1 SFMTPFMRE
10 AYQQW
15 TNPEVIRSLDCK
27 LSASLTNHVA
37 SRASIQQGRSLI
49 QTACAT
55 YAPHSLLASR
65 IKFMMKSS
73 TAIRLS
79 CTEFCVASWAYRRPK
94 PRSPFFSALFGRWS
108 PVQCGWAQ
116 PERSRDNEFSTN
128 CKHGSQ
134 TLWKDKVEQFLV
146 ASLENVGSFM
156 TPFMR
161 EAYQQWTNPEVIR
174 SLDCKLSASL
184 TNHVASRAS
193 IQQGRSLIQ
202 TACATYAAPQLVSLQ
217 DQIYDEELNGHQAV
231 MYGVLCGFLGIPETQ
246 AAISF
251 LFGTLRTMVASAV
264 RLGTTGTLE
273 GQRIQYKLQ
282 ARIPDIVE

>member
-1 SFMTPFMRE
+1 MDS
-10 AYQQW
+10 
-15 TNPEVIRSLDCK
+15 
-27 LSASLTNHVA
+27 
-37 SRASIQQGRSLI
+37 
-49 QTACAT
+49 TAAT
-55 YAPHSLLASR
+55 SLLLNLLQISD
-65 IKFMMKSS
+65 S
-73 TAIRLS
+73 
-79 CTEFCVASWAYRRPK
+79 
-94 PRSPFFSALFGRWS
+94 
-108 PVQCGWAQ
+108 
-116 PERSRDNEFSTN
+116 
-128 CKHGSQ
+128 
-134 TLWKDKVEQFLV
+134 
-146 ASLENVGSFM
+146 GSFM

-251 LFGTLRTMVASAV
+251 FSALFGRWSTVQCG
-264 RLGTTGTLE
+264 LGTTGTLE
-273 GQRIQYKLQ
+273 
-282 ARIPDIVE
+282 

>member
-1 SFMTPFMRE
+1 MDS
-10 AYQQW
+10 
-15 TNPEVIRSLDCK
+15 
-27 LSASLTNHVA
+27 
-37 SRASIQQGRSLI
+37 
-49 QTACAT
+49 TAAT
-55 YAPHSLLASR
+55 SLLLNLLQISDSGEF
-65 IKFMMKSS
+65 KFVWKKGEDVV
-73 TAIRLS
+73 RL
-79 CTEFCVASWAYRRPK
+79 FI
-94 PRSPFFSALFGRWS
+94 FFVNIIWDLQSAF
-108 PVQCGWAQ
+108 P
-116 PERSRDNEFSTN
+116 T
-128 CKHGSQ
+128 GSFAHSGGFEAAGQ
-134 TLWKDKVEQFLV
+134 RGFIDR
-146 ASLENVGSFM
+146 AGSFM

-161 EAYQQWTNPEVIR
+161 EAHQQWTNPEAIR

-273 GQRIQYKLQ
+273 GQRIQYQLQ
-282 ARIPDIVE
+282 ARIPDIVERNRERTPCTACNTFPLVDLMQNSHDLLFSRMFYS

>member
-1 SFMTPFMRE
+1 M
-10 AYQQW
+10 
-15 TNPEVIRSLDCK
+15 D
-27 LSASLTNHVA
+27 
-37 SRASIQQGRSLI
+37 
-49 QTACAT
+49 AT
-55 YAPHSLLASR
+55 GATSLLLNLLQISDSAFPTGS
-65 IKFMMKSS
+65 FAHSGGF
-73 TAIRLS
+73 
-79 CTEFCVASWAYRRPK
+79 EVAGQRG
-94 PRSPFFSALFGRWS
+94 FIDSA
-108 PVQCGWAQ
+108 
-116 PERSRDNEFSTN
+116 
-128 CKHGSQ
+128 
-134 TLWKDKVEQFLV
+134 DKVEQFLV

-161 EAYQQWTNPEVIR
+161 EAHQQWTNPEVIR

-273 GQRIQYKLQ
+273 
-282 ARIPDIVE
+282 E